1 MDWWKGVVGVGVA
14 DGVGLVDQHCHG
26 VLVRGVAGGEFA
38 GGLTEAGEAG
48 ERDRWRSMLGLAVR
62 RWCGP
67 VLGLPALVSG
77 AEYLRRRDELGWRE
91 VTRRLLRAAGVS
103 HWLVDTGYA
112 VETSPGELAAL
123 GGGVGHEVL
132 RVEQVAET
140 LAGQVDSPDDLL
152 DRVRDTLWERAREAV
167 ALKSVVAYRSG
178 LELPGEQ
185 PADGDAR
192 QAAAGWLRA
201 GGTRLTD
208 PVLHAWLVHE
218 AARVGAEQRLPLQFH
233 TGFGDSDLHLHDV
246 DPLRLTHFLRG
257 RRDVAVVLLH
267 CWPFHRNAAY
277 LAHVFDH
284 VFVDVGLMVPFVGA
298 RAGDVLAETLEVA
311 PFESVLYSSDGNV
324 LPELHHLGAVLWRHH
339 FGRLLDDWIADG
351 VISTA
356 DAERLA
362 FDVGAGN
369 ATRLHPRLSSR
380 RPDPTTEPS

>member
-1 MDWWKGVVGVGVA
+1 MGSTDEVA
-14 DGVGLVDQHCHG
+14 LVDQHCHG
-26 VLVRGVAGGEFA
+26 VLARGVAGEEFA
-38 GGLTEAGEAG
+38 TGLTEGEGAG
-48 ERDRWRSMLGLAVR
+48 ERDRWRSMLGVAVR

-67 VLGLPALVSG
+67 VLDLPAHVS
-77 AEYLRRRDELGWRE
+77 ADDYLRRREELGWRE
-91 VTRRLLRAAGVS
+91 VTERLLRAAGVE

-112 VETSPGELAAL
+112 VETSPRELAEL
-123 GGGVGHEVL
+123 GGGAGHEVL
-132 RVEQVAET
+132 RTEQVAET
-140 LAGQVDSPDDLL
+140 LAGQVDSPGDLL
-152 DRVRDTLWERAREAV
+152 DRIRDVLRERAKAAV

-192 QAAAGWLRA
+192 LAAAGWLRS
-201 GGTRLTD
+201 GSSRLTD

-218 AARVGAEQRLPLQFH
+218 AALVGAEQHLPLQFH
-233 TGFGDSDLHLHDV
+233 TGFGDADLHLHDV

-284 VFVDVGLMVPFVGA
+284 VSVDIGLMVPFVGA
-298 RAGDVLAETLEVA
+298 RAGDVLAETLEIA

-351 VISTA
+351 VLSA
-356 DAERLA
+356 DDAARLA

-369 ATRLHPRLSSR
+369 AIRLHPRLSSR
-380 RPDPTTEPS
+380 RPGRTAGPS